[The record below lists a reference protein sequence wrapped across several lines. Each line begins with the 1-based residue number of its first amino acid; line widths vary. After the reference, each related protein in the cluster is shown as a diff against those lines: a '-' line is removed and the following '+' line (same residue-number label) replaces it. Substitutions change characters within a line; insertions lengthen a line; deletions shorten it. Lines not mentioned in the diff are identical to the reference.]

1 MNELTAAADALR
13 TVIRRTWWIP
23 LVQGIAALVV
33 GVSLLTRPAPTLVL
47 LTIFL
52 GAYWFVG
59 GIFDTVGAVSRRDS
73 DRHWLLALVSGLLSI
88 FVGLLLLG
96 RPILGFVLTSLTVV
110 TFIAMGAILSG
121 IFSVVWAV
129 RVLREI
135 KGEGWI
141 ILLGLLSILLG
152 VMLLSSPFLSAV
164 ALIQVTA
171 LLAVV
176 GGIAAI
182 VNAFRLRSVVA

>member
-1 MNELTAAADALR
+1 MNELTVAADALR
-13 TVIRRTWWIP
+13 TVIRRTWWVP

-59 GIFDTVGAVSRRDS
+59 GVFDAVGAISRRDS
-73 DRHWLLALVSGLLSI
+73 DRHWLLALVGALLSI

-96 RPILGFVLTSLTVV
+96 RPMLGFLLTSLTVV

-129 RVLREI
+129 RVRREI
-135 KGEGWI
+135 QGEGWI
-141 ILLGLLSILLG
+141 ILLGVLSILLG
-152 VMLLSSPFLSAV
+152 LMLLASPFLSVV

-176 GGIAAI
+176 GGIAGI

>member
-1 MNELTAAADALR
+1 MNELTVAAEALR

-33 GVSLLTRPAPTLVL
+33 GISLLTNPAPTLVL

-59 GIFDTVGAVSRRDS
+59 GVFDAVGAVARRDS

-96 RPILGFVLTSLTVV
+96 RPLLGFFLTSLTVV

-129 RVLREI
+129 RVRREI

-152 VMLLSSPFLSAV
+152 VMLLSSPFLSVV

-176 GGIAAI
+176 GGIAGI